1 MNYREFPTGQ
11 LLAENAKRQNRLLP
25 LNLIVFALAIVA
37 AFSLLFAPIVSVDMG
52 ALGKALTQAVDST
65 SSSSGSS
72 SESKEFVKVIFESL
86 DGVSYDITAVD
97 MLNSVTAADK
107 SAAFSEDVGELMEK
121 MEKTIVVTVLVGA
134 FGSGG
139 STKDVDVDKVYSK
152 LKALESVSSQTEK
165 QTAVTALADAMCEE
179 LNISKNGDDRANMVE
194 QINTLYDD
202 TVADNNGKFTVE
214 ACICIQ
220 VSKGLDNGSGTPATT
235 YDALISKLLND
246 SSSSSSSSAG
256 ATVTDALKYDKYM
269 LIAIAVI
276 ALLWLVLAIFALVH
290 AFTKN
295 RRFTMWYVKLFGFLP
310 CLLFGVLPLVAKG
323 LFVGLVGGEAGA
335 VIGTL
340 LGAISTLTWISGSC
354 YILLWLLSI
363 FYAFPIKRKI
373 RKVNKELKFRGVD
386 A

>member
-37 AFSLLFAPIVSVDMG
+37 AFSLLFAPLISVDMG

-65 SSSSGSS
+65 SSGSS

-107 SAAFSEDVGELMEK
+107 SAALSEDVGELMGK
-121 MEKTIVVTVLVGA
+121 LEKTMVVTVLVGA
-134 FGSGG
+134 FGDGNNAE
-139 STKDVDVDKVYSK
+139 DVDVDKVYSK

-220 VSKGLDNGSGTPATT
+220 VSKGVDEESGTPATT
-235 YDALISKLLND
+235 YDALINKLLNSA

-256 ATVTDALKYDKYM
+256 ATVTDALKYDMYL

-295 RRFTMWYVKLFGFLP
+295 KRFTMWYVKLFGFLP
-310 CLLFGVLPLVAKG
+310 CLLFGVLPLAAKG
-323 LFVGLVGGEAGA
+323 LLTGLIGGETGA
-335 VIGTL
+335 IIGTL
-340 LGAISTLTWISGSC
+340 LGAIGTLTWISGAC

-373 RKVNKELKFRGVD
+373 RKVNKELKLRGVD
-386 A
+386 V